1 MSTAVLRDAT
11 PPERGVNPLLS
22 QALQDQTQELRKV
35 KERPLVEV
43 LVLREWEDLL
53 KKKKKKVHV
62 KFQIKL
68 KSGSSQYCIPDSG

>member
-11 PPERGVNPLLS
+11 LPERGVNPLLS

-53 KKKKKKVHV
+53 RNQKKKCMLNFK
-62 KFQIKL
+62 
-68 KSGSSQYCIPDSG
+68 